1 MKENNL
7 EKLRKASQM
16 ISEVIFEYKED
27 WSKQYKWISFL
38 LHGQGAIKDSI
49 REFEREVWEVKKPL
63 VGER

>member
-1 MKENNL
+1 MKQENL

-16 ISEVIFEYKED
+16 LTEVIFEYKDD
-27 WSKQYKWISFL
+27 WEKQYLWISFL

-49 REFEREVWEVKKPL
+49 REFEKDKWELKKPL